1 MEQMKIQVQ
10 ISWVGQSTN
19 LKCDELLIDLEVVDL
34 PDVDSQFHLIFKIWG
49 DEAHSFHIIK
59 WFNLEK
65 TGQKIH
71 DDLPGEA
78 QGFPHY
84 SRWAVVAEGY

>member
-34 PDVDSQFHLIFKIWG
+34 PDVDSQFHLIFFKIWG

-59 WFNLEK
+59 
-65 TGQKIH
+65 
-71 DDLPGEA
+71 
-78 QGFPHY
+78 
-84 SRWAVVAEGY
+84 